1 MAKGSRQQRIFAR
14 TLAPETRGVIGNDRG
29 RTILSLHHQLWRH
42 PPARCLLV
50 TWCLGVQLGDEVV
63 NANTKIFLFSSPCQ
77 VWNITKRGNAQIH
90 TVLEPTQSWFV
101 INPGYAQLPGIQSVI
116 AECGAAADE
125 AL

>member
-1 MAKGSRQQRIFAR
+1 METSTSEVFTCHLVGVLVSNSEMKLLMPAPKYSYSAAR
-14 TLAPETRGVIGNDRG
+14 VKCGISQSEAMR
-29 RTILSLHHQLWRH
+29 
-42 PPARCLLV
+42 
-50 TWCLGVQLGDEVV
+50 
-63 NANTKIFLFSSPCQ
+63 
-77 VWNITKRGNAQIH
+77 